1 VKGEKCAGEQI
12 KLVLNTLRGLRY
24 GVFCVTFFSEG
35 GSGMSCSRSC
45 PNGKT
50 NKQEPR
56 VTDSQPARQTD
67 GQTDGRTVK
76 QPGNNKS

>member
-1 VKGEKCAGEQI
+1 
-12 KLVLNTLRGLRY
+12 
-24 GVFCVTFFSEG
+24 
-35 GSGMSCSRSC
+35 MSCSRSC

-67 GQTDGRTVK
+67 GRTDSQAAG
-76 QPGNNKS
+76 QQQELNKINYT